1 MCGWGVRNTL
11 LTAVLVATIFPCVTA
26 VSHAQGRGAAAPDPV
41 DKIAQL
47 KPDLYYV
54 AGAAITS

>member
-1 MCGWGVRNTL
+1 MRNTL
-11 LTAVLVATIFPCVTA
+11 LTAALVATIFPCVTA
-26 VSHAQGRGAAAPDPV
+26 VSHAQGRGAAAPDKFE
-41 DKIAQL
+41 KIVQL